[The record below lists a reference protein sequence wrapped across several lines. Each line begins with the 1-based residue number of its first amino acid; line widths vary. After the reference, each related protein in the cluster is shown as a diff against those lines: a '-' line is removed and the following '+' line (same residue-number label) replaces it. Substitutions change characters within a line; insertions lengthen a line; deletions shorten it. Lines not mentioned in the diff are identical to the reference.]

1 MTDERKQ
8 ASAPD
13 FTRDVPFVERQRI
26 AKEREAR
33 DKILTQRN
41 RILALVLV
49 ALCVLF
55 FAITIVKVK
64 F

>member
-1 MTDERKQ
+1 MSSERKQ

-13 FTRDVPFVERQRI
+13 FTRDIPFVERQRI
-26 AKEREAR
+26 AKEREGR
-33 DKILTQRN
+33 QRILRQRN
-41 RILALVLV
+41 RVMALVLV